1 MKGLVPF
8 ITPGVMVLC
17 ALPTQASV
25 FDTYGFGSR
34 AAAMGNAGAAAS
46 EDYTGVFYNPGT
58 LTVRKRPHVGLGV
71 HLIAPNLKT
80 NAKRRDPTAPPPQEA
95 QTNVGVHL
103 GLLFPLGGLIDNR
116 FALGVGVYVPTIQ
129 VTRVESFDPV
139 TPHFYRYDALPDKIN
154 LSLGA
159 AFELHE
165 TVSIGLGY
173 QYLGTLTGNAQID
186 LDLLTRRFTRKDVDV
201 DIQGRGGLTAGVLV
215 RPTDDL
221 RIGLSYRSALS
232 VAYVLDVDINLVG
245 IGALAVDVA
254 GVALYTPAQYTLGVA
269 WQHGDFTVTGDLIW
283 SRWSRA
289 PDPSPKFTVTL
300 DGEDIGLGAIVADA
314 KPVDLGAE
322 DTLEPR
328 VGIEWNARPD
338 LQVRGGYGLRPTP
351 LPSQTGFNNYLD
363 SDAHVFGLGLAY
375 IIPDPLEIRESP
387 VTFGLTLQCTIL
399 EDRAHVKTEDRAYLS
414 YTAGGSIWHLAFTSR
429 HDF

>member
-1 MKGLVPF
+1 MKWLVPRLVVV
-8 ITPGVMVLC
+8 GGLC
-17 ALPTQASV
+17 ALPAQASV

-34 AAAMGNAGAAAS
+34 AAAMGNAAAAAA
-46 EDYTGVFYNPGT
+46 EDYTGVFYNPAT
-58 LTVRKRPHVGLGV
+58 LTVRKRPHVGLGI
-71 HLIAPNLKT
+71 HLIAPDLT
-80 NAKRRDPTAPPPQEA
+80 TDVKRRDPTAPPPEEPR
-95 QTNVGVHL
+95 TNVGVHL
-103 GLLFPLGGLIDNR
+103 GLLFPLGGLINDR
-116 FALGVGVYVPTIQ
+116 VAFGVGVYVPTIQ

-154 LSLGA
+154 LALGV

-186 LDLLTRRFTRKDVDV
+186 LDLLTRRFTRKNVDV
-201 DIQGRGGLTAGVLV
+201 DIQGRGGLTAGLLI
-215 RPTDDL
+215 RPSDAL

-232 VAYVLDVDINLVG
+232 VAYLLDVDINLIG
-245 IGALAVDVA
+245 IGALQVDIA
-254 GVALYTPAQYTLGVA
+254 GIALYTPEQTTLGVA
-269 WQHGDFTVTGDLIW
+269 WQRGDFTLTADLIW
-283 SRWSRA
+283 SRWSDA
-289 PDPSPKFTVTL
+289 PDPSPEFTVTL

-314 KPVDLGAE
+314 DPVDLGAQ

-328 VGIEWNARPD
+328 VGVEWSARPD
-338 LQVRGGYGLRPTP
+338 LQIRGGYGLRPTP

-363 SDAHVFGLGLAY
+363 SDAHVFGMGVAY
-375 IIPDPLEIRESP
+375 SIPDPLDIHDSP
-387 VTFGLTLQCTIL
+387 VTFGLTLQLTVL
-399 EDRAHVKTEDRAYLS
+399 EDRAHPKAEDRAYFS